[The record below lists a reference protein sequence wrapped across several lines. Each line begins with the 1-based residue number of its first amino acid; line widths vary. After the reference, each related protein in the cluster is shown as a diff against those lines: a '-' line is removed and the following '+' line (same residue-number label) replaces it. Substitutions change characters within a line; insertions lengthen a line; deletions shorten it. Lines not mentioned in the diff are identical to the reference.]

1 MTFWWN
7 ALEIISPTPAGVFQG
22 LYLIYSFV
30 FSKREV
36 FLNGIKLQIIFDK
49 VSTMKINLYSN
60 NLVCINFV
68 DNVNFLPLR
77 DYTVDISG
85 VSPSS
90 DRIFGHWFVRIS
102 WRRILLWP
110 TNEKKSITNYERTL
124 MNAWITI
131 LKRKRNKQPSN
142 ICLAPNVR
150 LCGRCYQ
157 NYNEWQK

>member
-1 MTFWWN
+1 MTFWWT

-49 VSTMKINLYSN
+49 VSRMKINLYSN

-85 VSPSS
+85 VSPSQIKS
-90 DRIFGHWFVRIS
+90 LVIGLSVFLEEDYCFGQQM
-102 WRRILLWP
+102 
-110 TNEKKSITNYERTL
+110 KKKHNKLRKDPHEC
-124 MNAWITI
+124 MNHN
-131 LKRKRNKQPSN
+131 LKEEEEQT
-142 ICLAPNVR
+142 AF
-150 LCGRCYQ
+150 
-157 NYNEWQK
+157 